1 MLEQLPFS
9 WHIKTLAPNLD
20 AWDKKNQSEQAWFIA
35 QKTLARAAL
44 NRKLGEN
51 EDRARGRYTRFILK
65 RTLIASHIAEGRSK
79 VMQMMIQ
86 EDDLQ
91 LRMVSFICQVPNK
104 TDSGSHIFIQRNLA
118 RTLVPFPL

>member
-1 MLEQLPFS
+1 M
-9 WHIKTLAPNLD
+9 
-20 AWDKKNQSEQAWFIA
+20 
-35 QKTLARAAL
+35 QKTFARAAL

-51 EDRARGRYTRFILK
+51 EDGARGRYTRFILK
-65 RTLIASHIAEGRSK
+65 RTLIASHIADVRSK

-104 TDSGSHIFIQRNLA
+104 TDSGSHIFIQTIQRNLA

>member
-51 EDRARGRYTRFILK
+51 EDGARGGYTRFILK
-65 RTLIASHIAEGRSK
+65 RNLIALHIAEGRY
-79 VMQMMIQ
+79 VY
-86 EDDLQ
+86 
-91 LRMVSFICQVPNK
+91 VNG
-104 TDSGSHIFIQRNLA
+104 DSRGWF
-118 RTLVPFPL
+118 TT

>member
-1 MLEQLPFS
+1 MGDFWQTRF
-9 WHIKTLAPNLD
+9 LAPNLVS
-20 AWDKKNQSEQAWFIA
+20 WKKKQSEQAWFIA

-51 EDRARGRYTRFILK
+51 EDGARGRYTRFILK

-91 LRMVSFICQVPNK
+91 LRLINFAYVWSI
-104 TDSGSHIFIQRNLA
+104 S
-118 RTLVPFPL
+118 